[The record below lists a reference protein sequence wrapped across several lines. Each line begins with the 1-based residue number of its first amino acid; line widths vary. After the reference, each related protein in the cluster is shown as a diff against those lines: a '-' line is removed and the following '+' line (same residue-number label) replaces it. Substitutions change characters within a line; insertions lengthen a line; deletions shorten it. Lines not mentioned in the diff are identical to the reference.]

1 MPDGNAARQVDRGIG
16 IHGVCKM
23 KHKRIHMP
31 DLSYIAAFLIGVIL
45 FALIWKA
52 WFGSA
57 SSAVVLAGMAGVIV
71 AVTAFWL
78 RNEIQHRNNQ
88 EK

>member
-1 MPDGNAARQVDRGIG
+1 
-16 IHGVCKM
+16 M
-23 KHKRIHMP
+23 KHERIHIP
-31 DLSYIAAFLIGVIL
+31 NLSYIAAFVIGVIL

-57 SSAVVLAGMAGVIV
+57 SSAVVLAGMISVII

-78 RNEIQHRNNQ
+78 RNEIQNRKNK

>member
-1 MPDGNAARQVDRGIG
+1 
-16 IHGVCKM
+16 M
-23 KHKRIHMP
+23 KHERIHIQN
-31 DLSYIAAFLIGVIL
+31 LSYIAAFVIGVIL
-45 FALIWKA
+45 FASIWKA

-57 SSAVVLAGMAGVIV
+57 SSAVVLAGMAGAAV

-78 RNEIQHRNNQ
+78 RNEIQHRNNK

>member
-1 MPDGNAARQVDRGIG
+1 
-16 IHGVCKM
+16 M
-23 KHKRIHMP
+23 KHARIHIP
-31 DLSYIAAFLIGVIL
+31 SLSYIAAFVIGVIL
-45 FALIWKA
+45 FAVYWKA

-57 SSAVVLAGMAGVIV
+57 SSVIILTGMAGVLV

-78 RNEIQHRNNQ
+78 RNEIQHRNKK

>member
-1 MPDGNAARQVDRGIG
+1 
-16 IHGVCKM
+16 M
-23 KHKRIHMP
+23 KHERIHIP
-31 DLSYIAAFLIGVIL
+31 SISYIAAFVIGVIL
-45 FALIWKA
+45 FASIWNM

-57 SSAVVLAGMAGVIV
+57 SSVMVLAGMAGVAV

-78 RNEIQHRNNQ
+78 RNEIQHHNNK